1 MSLTVEI
8 RHRFGDFALQV
19 AFEAHGGVTALWGA
33 SGSGKTSI
41 VNAVAGLLR
50 PDHARISLGGDTLVD
65 TATGQWRPPHKRGVG
80 YVFQDARL
88 FPHMDVRAN
97 LLYGQRFAPRGPS
110 GPVLEEVVEM
120 LGIAPLMGR
129 GVRDLSGGERQRV
142 AIGRALLARPRL
154 LLLDEPLAALDP
166 ARRDEILPYLERL
179 RDSARMPILYV
190 SHQVSEVARL
200 ATDVVALE
208 AGSVLKS
215 GPVAEVLS
223 DLDLVTATGIRAA
236 GALVR
241 ARVVAHHE
249 DGLTELAAAGGA
261 LFLPQIDGA
270 PGALLRVRIE
280 AQDVMLARHRPEGLS
295 ALNILPVEII
305 GLRMGEGPG
314 AMVQL
319 RAGDDLLLARVTARS
334 ARALELAAGGQA
346 YAVIKSV
353 AVASGDI
360 GAAG

>member
-1 MSLTVEI
+1 
-8 RHRFGDFALQV
+8 
-19 AFEAHGGVTALWGA
+19 
-33 SGSGKTSI
+33 
-41 VNAVAGLLR
+41 
-50 PDHARISLGGDTLVD
+50 
-65 TATGQWRPPHKRGVG
+65 
-80 YVFQDARL
+80 
-88 FPHMDVRAN
+88 
-97 LLYGQRFAPRGPS
+97 
-110 GPVLEEVVEM
+110 
-120 LGIAPLMGR
+120 
-129 GVRDLSGGERQRV
+129 
-142 AIGRALLARPRL
+142 
-154 LLLDEPLAALDP
+154 
-166 ARRDEILPYLERL
+166 
-179 RDSARMPILYV
+179 MPILYV

-215 GPVAEVLS
+215 GPVADVLS

-241 ARVVAHHE
+241 ARVVAQHE

-270 PGALLRVRIE
+270 PGAVLRVRIE